1 MVKKVAILSSGSGS
15 NAQAL
20 IEHFASQENIEVV
33 FVGSNRASAG
43 ALDKARRSGINHGH
57 FTREDLNNGVV
68 LSGLEK
74 LEVDWILLAGFLLL
88 IPTELCSRYKDRI
101 LNIHPSLLPK
111 YGGKGMFGIKI
122 HEAVFQAGEA
132 ESGMTI
138 HYVNE
143 LYDDGAVVF
152 QGRVKIDDVTNAQEI
167 ADRVLKLE
175 HEYYPRISSELI
187 TLVNK

>member
-43 ALDKARRSGINHGH
+43 VLEKARHSGINHGH

-88 IPTELCSRYKDRI
+88 IPTELCSRYKGRI

-122 HEAVFQAGEA
+122 HEAVFQAGET

-143 LYDDGAVVF
+143 RYDDGAVVF
-152 QGRVKIDDVTNAQEI
+152 QGRVKIDGVTNAQEI
-167 ADRVLKLE
+167 ADKVLKLE

>member
-20 IEHFASQENIEVV
+20 IKHFASKDNIEVV

-43 ALDKARRSGINHGH
+43 VLEKAHLLGVNHGH
-57 FTREDLNNGVV
+57 FTRDELNNGRV
-68 LSGLEK
+68 LSDLEK
-74 LEVDWILLAGFLLL
+74 LGVDWILLAGFLLM
-88 IPTELCSRYKDRI
+88 IPSEFCSRFKGRI
-101 LNIHPSLLPK
+101 LNVHPSLLPK
-111 YGGKGMFGIKI
+111 YGGKGMFGQRV
-122 HEAVFQAGEA
+122 HEAVFQAEEK

-143 LYDDGAVVF
+143 FYDEGAVVF
-152 QGRVKIDDVTNAQEI
+152 QGRVKINDVTNAQEI

-175 HEYYPRISSELI
+175 HEYYPKISAELI
-187 TLVNK
+187 TLAK

>member
-43 ALDKARRSGINHGH
+43 ALDKARLSGINHGH
-57 FTREDLNNGVV
+57 FTREDLNNGMV
-68 LSGLEK
+68 LRGLEK

-88 IPTELCSRYKDRI
+88 IPVELCNRYKGRI

-122 HEAVFQAGEA
+122 HEAVFQAGET

-152 QGRVKIDDVTNAQEI
+152 QGRIKIDDVINAQEI

-187 TLVNK
+187 TLANK

>member
-1 MVKKVAILSSGSGS
+1 MLKKVAILSSGSGS

-20 IEHFASQENIEVV
+20 ITHFASQENIEVV

-43 ALDKARRSGINHGH
+43 VLEKARHLGVHHGH
-57 FTREDLNNGVV
+57 FTKEDLHNGTV
-68 LSGLEK
+68 LNILKK
-74 LEVDWILLAGFLLL
+74 LEVDWVLLAGFLLM
-88 IPTELCSRYKDRI
+88 IPVEFCRRYQGRI

-111 YGGKGMFGIKI
+111 YGGKGMYGIRI
-122 HEAVFQAGEA
+122 HEAVFQAGEK

-143 LYDDGAVVF
+143 RYDDGAVVF
-152 QGRVKIDDVTNAQEI
+152 QGRVKIEDVTNAQEI

-175 HEYYPRISSELI
+175 HTYYPRISSELI
-187 TLVNK
+187 TLDK

>member
-1 MVKKVAILSSGSGS
+1 MVL
-15 NAQAL
+15 
-20 IEHFASQENIEVV
+20 
-33 FVGSNRASAG
+33 R
-43 ALDKARRSGINHGH
+43 
-57 FTREDLNNGVV
+57 
-68 LSGLEK
+68 GLEK

-88 IPTELCSRYKDRI
+88 IPAELCSRYKGRI

>member
-1 MVKKVAILSSGSGS
+1 MLKKVAILSSGSGS

-20 IEHFASQENIEVV
+20 ITHFASQENIEVV

-43 ALDKARRSGINHGH
+43 VLEKAHHSGVHHGH
-57 FTREDLNNGVV
+57 FTKEDLHDGTV
-68 LSGLEK
+68 LNILEK
-74 LEVDWILLAGFLLL
+74 LEVDWVLLAGFLLM
-88 IPTELCSRYKDRI
+88 IPVEFCNRYQGRI

-111 YGGKGMFGIKI
+111 YGGKGMFGIRI
-122 HEAVFQAGEA
+122 HEAVFQAGEK

-175 HEYYPRISSELI
+175 HAYYPRISSELI
-187 TLVNK
+187 TLDK

>member
-1 MVKKVAILSSGSGS
+1 MLKKVAILSSGMGS

-20 IEHFASQENIEVV
+20 ITHFASQENIEVAY
-33 FVGSNRASAG
+33 VGSNHASAG
-43 ALDKARRSGINHGH
+43 VLDKARLFEVHHGH
-57 FTREDLNNGVV
+57 FTKADLNNGT
-68 LSGLEK
+68 LLNALEK
-74 LEVDWILLAGFLLL
+74 LDVDWVLLAGFLLM
-88 IPTELCSRYKDRI
+88 IPVEFCRRYQGRI

-111 YGGKGMFGIKI
+111 YGGKGMYGIRV
-122 HEAVFQAGEA
+122 HEAVFHAGEK

-143 LYDDGAVVF
+143 HYDDGAVVF

-175 HEYYPRISSELI
+175 HTYYPRISSELI
-187 TLVNK
+187 TLDK